1 MEDMIQLNKTNQNEA
16 ELLIYGNI
24 SSSSWD
30 STAVG
35 GLKLAGAINDL
46 NVKKLKV
53 RINSNGGEVK
63 EGLAV
68 YNLLTDLAEKGYE
81 VETICD
87 GFACSAAS
95 VIFMAGTKRTMN
107 KASLLLIHNAW
118 TFAIGDANEL
128 RKQADDIEKV
138 TLPSIEIYK
147 SVSNLSEKE
156 IVKMMNEETWIT
168 ADEALKW
175 GFATEVKER
184 EQQQSID
191 ENYLYKQVM
200 QNKRLTKEID
210 ELKKSL
216 EKKPQ
221 QKNGWED
228 FFRM

>member
-1 MEDMIQLNKTNQNEA
+1 
-16 ELLIYGNI
+16 
-24 SSSSWD
+24 
-30 STAVG
+30 
-35 GLKLAGAINDL
+35 LKLAGAINDL

-216 EKKPQ
+216 EKKPEE
-221 QKNGWED
+221 KNGWED